1 MFDYQSP
8 SSLRHCVPQFH
19 SRHQLSV
26 TFPREHFDNAESVFK
41 MSFGNSLCD
50 APWELWPSRATQR
63 RVFRENLPFQTFKP
77 EISELDDY
85 FQDLEAAAEDWPK
98 TKRIV
103 LLDDRTETKANG
115 EMKPYH
121 KPLLVKKEHV
131 KDSLSDYKLP
141 EQHHS

>member
-1 MFDYQSP
+1 VYRNSIHDINYRSLFLGNILITLKV
-8 SSLRHCVPQFH
+8 SSRCPLEIAYAT
-19 SRHQLSV
+19 LL
-26 TFPREHFDNAESVFK
+26 
-41 MSFGNSLCD
+41 GNSG
-50 APWELWPSRATQR
+50 RAGQLK
-63 RVFRENLPFQTFKP
+63 E
-77 EISELDDY
+77 EYSELDDY